1 MFKKER
7 KIKKIQKGGSG
18 EMTNKK
24 EEFNLITI
32 YGDEIKI
39 ITDLDNIDNVNTEME
54 DDLDANNLY
63 IVGAFGESAIFKGR
77 ELSVIDLKK
86 IIGRD

>member
-1 MFKKER
+1 
-7 KIKKIQKGGSG
+7 
-18 EMTNKK
+18 MTSKR

-39 ITDLDNIDNVNTEME
+39 ITDLENIDAVYTEML

-63 IVGAFGESAIFKGR
+63 YVGGNDEAAIFKGH
-77 ELSVIDLKK
+77 ELSVIDFKK

>member
-1 MFKKER
+1 
-7 KIKKIQKGGSG
+7 
-18 EMTNKK
+18 MTSKR

-39 ITDLDNIDNVNTEME
+39 ITDLENIDAVYTEML

-63 IVGAFGESAIFKGR
+63 FVGWNEEAAIYNGH
-77 ELSVIDLKK
+77 ELSVIDFNK

>member
-1 MFKKER
+1 
-7 KIKKIQKGGSG
+7 
-18 EMTNKK
+18 MTGKK

-39 ITDLDNIDNVNTEME
+39 IVDLENLDAVYTEML

-63 IVGAFGESAIFKGR
+63 YVGGNGEAAIFKGH
-77 ELSVIDLKK
+77 ELSIIDFKK

>member
-1 MFKKER
+1 
-7 KIKKIQKGGSG
+7 
-18 EMTNKK
+18 MTGKK

-32 YGDEIKI
+32 YGDKIKI
-39 ITDLDNIDNVNTEME
+39 ITDEEKIDEVNAEIL

-63 IVGAFGESAIFKGR
+63 YVGGNGESAIYKGH
-77 ELSVIDLKK
+77 ELIVIDFKK

>member
-1 MFKKER
+1 
-7 KIKKIQKGGSG
+7 
-18 EMTNKK
+18 MTSKQ

-39 ITDLDNIDNVNTEME
+39 ITDLESIDAVYTEIS

-63 IVGAFGESAIFKGR
+63 YVGGNGETAIFKGH
-77 ELSVIDLKK
+77 ELSIIDFKK

>member
-1 MFKKER
+1 MA
-7 KIKKIQKGGSG
+7 
-18 EMTNKK
+18 NKK

-39 ITDLDNIDNVNTEME
+39 ITDEEHIDSVYTEML

-63 IVGAFGESAIFKGR
+63 FVGGNEEAAIYKGH
-77 ELSVIDLKK
+77 ELSVIDFKK

>member
-1 MFKKER
+1 
-7 KIKKIQKGGSG
+7 
-18 EMTNKK
+18 MTSKR

-39 ITDLDNIDNVNTEME
+39 ITDLDCIDDVYTEML

-63 IVGAFGESAIFKGR
+63 YVGGNGESAIFKGH

-86 IIGRD
+86 IIGRT

>member
-1 MFKKER
+1 MASK
-7 KIKKIQKGGSG
+7 Q
-18 EMTNKK
+18 

-39 ITDLDNIDNVNTEME
+39 ITDSDHIDAVYTEIL

-63 IVGAFGESAIFKGR
+63 FVGGNDEAAIFKGH
-77 ELSVIDLKK
+77 ELSVIDFKK
-86 IIGRD
+86 VIGRD

>member
-1 MFKKER
+1 
-7 KIKKIQKGGSG
+7 
-18 EMTNKK
+18 MTNKK

-39 ITDLDNIDNVNTEME
+39 ITDLDHVDAVYTEIL

-63 IVGAFGESAIFKGR
+63 FVGGNEEAAIYKGH
-77 ELSVIDLKK
+77 ELSVIDFKK